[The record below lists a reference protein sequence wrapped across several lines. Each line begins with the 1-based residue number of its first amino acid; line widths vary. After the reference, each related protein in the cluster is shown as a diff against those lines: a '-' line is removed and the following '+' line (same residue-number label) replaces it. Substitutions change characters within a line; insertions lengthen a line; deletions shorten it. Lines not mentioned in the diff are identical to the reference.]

1 MKLHTFAVSGNA
13 WKVRLLLSMLKVP
26 FEAVMIDM
34 KQGGHK
40 KPEFLKI
47 NPRGQVPVIEDDG
60 HVIWDSTAC
69 LVYIAR
75 KHGGEQWLPTDAAGM
90 AEVQQW
96 LAFSNNEIH
105 YGLQWARARKLGIR
119 AAGSY
124 DEYAGYGRAGLAILE
139 AHLQSKE
146 WLALG
151 RPTVADIACYPYV
164 AVAHEGDIDI
174 KPYPSVLAWSRRI
187 EALPGW
193 VRREMA

>member
-1 MKLHTFAVSGNA
+1 MKLYTFAVSGNA
-13 WKVRLLLSMLKVP
+13 WKVRLLLSMLKVS
-26 FEAVMIDM
+26 FEPVLIDM

-40 KPEFLKI
+40 SPDFLKI
-47 NPRGQVPVIEDDG
+47 NPRGQVPVLEDDG
-60 HVIWDSTAC
+60 RVFWDSTAC
-69 LVYIAR
+69 LIYIAR
-75 KHGGEQWLPTDAAGM
+75 KHGGEQWLPTDASGM

-119 AAGSY
+119 ASGSY
-124 DEYAGYGRAGLAILE
+124 DEYAGYGRAGLGILE
-139 AHLQSKE
+139 NHLQSRE

-151 RPTVADIACYPYV
+151 RPTIADIACYPYV

-174 KPYPSVLAWSRRI
+174 GPYPSVLAWSRRI

-193 VRREMA
+193 VKREIV